1 MANEQVKLAAAI
13 PDAHS
18 LSDFE
23 RLPDGPD
30 LHAHFVAAAA
40 KGDAQFLAVMCD
52 DKRAGT
58 AVFTYLEHEGAL
70 VCNALSCE
78 ALEGVN
84 IAGQVADAAESWGL
98 RLGAKILRFWTARDG
113 LIRLMESQ
121 GYQIKHVGEKVIG

>member
-1 MANEQVKLAAAI
+1 MADEQVKLTGTI
-13 PDAHS
+13 PDARS

-23 RLPDGPD
+23 RLPEGPE
-30 LHAHFVAAAA
+30 LHSHFVAAAS

-52 DKRAGT
+52 EKRVGT

-78 ALEGVN
+78 TLEGVN
-84 IAGQVADAAESWGL
+84 VVGQLAVAAESWGL

-113 LIRLMESQ
+113 LVRLM
-121 GYQIKHVGEKVIG
+121 